1 MIGMWRRFVIAAAAV
16 MVSLA
21 AVEVSSAQE
30 VPATAP
36 APVAPTTQPLQPA
49 HSIVQIQQ
57 WFDNLASSEPQAR
70 DDARTE
76 LLGLGKIDLDAL
88 REVVRRSLPLA
99 PSQSGVLHDIVVH
112 VYLAATNDQSMP
124 QGFLGVMLDPS
135 DNGVQENMELS
146 KVGVYIFDCMPGYCG
161 YRWLRPADVVAGIF
175 AQGELVRLQQKEDL
189 KNYVRNTLPGSA
201 LKMQVL
207 RQGRMIEV
215 TVRVD
220 SRPPIADDRFQPL
233 RVDEW
238 RNQRMGDAEKYWERE
253 FAPLLG
259 GMT

>member
-1 MIGMWRRFVIAAAAV
+1 MMGMWRRFVIAAAAIF
-16 MVSLA
+16 SLA
-21 AVEVSSAQE
+21 AVEVSAQE
-30 VPATAP
+30 VPATGPAAVAP
-36 APVAPTTQPLQPA
+36 ATQPVQPA
-49 HSIVQIQQ
+49 QSIAQIQK
-57 WFDNLASSEPQAR
+57 WFDNLASSEPQVR

-76 LLGLGKIDLDAL
+76 LLGLGKIDLDTL
-88 REVVRRSLPLA
+88 REVVHRSLPLA

-135 DNGVQENMELS
+135 DNGVQENLELS
-146 KVGVYIFDCMPGYCG
+146 KAGVYIFDCMPGYAG

-201 LKMQVL
+201 LKLQVL
-207 RQGRMIEV
+207 RQGRMIDV

-220 SRPPIADDRFQPL
+220 SRPPVADERFQPL

-238 RNQRMGDAEKYWERE
+238 RNQRTEDAEQYWKRE
-253 FAPLLG
+253 FVPLLG